1 VQIVRISAVE
11 VMQRSCDL
19 INPTSMANGY
29 EQPVNWARIVVLVA
43 VALPVFDFLLKRR
56 GTGANRRIPLTLGER
71 VRLNSGSPI
80 GLVVETGELVTIAW
94 PAGEA
99 TFPSECLHRV

>member
-1 VQIVRISAVE
+1 
-11 VMQRSCDL
+11 
-19 INPTSMANGY
+19 MANGH
-29 EQPVNWARIVVLVA
+29 EQPVNWAGILVLVA
-43 VALPVFDFLLKRR
+43 VALPVLSFLLERR
-56 GTGANRRIPLTLGER
+56 WTDASRRIPLTLGER

-99 TFPSECLHRV
+99 TFPQESLCRV

>member
-1 VQIVRISAVE
+1 MS
-11 VMQRSCDL
+11 D
-19 INPTSMANGY
+19 TSVGGRYLTDAGMADGH
-29 EQPVNWARIVVLVA
+29 EQPVSWTRIVVLVA
-43 VALPVFDFLLKRR
+43 VALPVFGGLYYALLLQRR
-56 GTGANRRIPLTLGER
+56 WTAASPRIPLTLGER

-99 TFPSECLHRV
+99 TFPQECLRRV